1 MKSEGFNDR
10 RELLMK
16 SEGFNDRR
24 ELIMVPELD
33 EG

>member
-1 MKSEGFNDR
+1 MNYEIDR